1 MLDEARLRLKIFW
14 EKTIQGVTG
23 YKRTAAQSVWYTA
36 DPNYCLT
43 ETPAFHHPTLDPF
56 IDLLGLKDFCS
67 EHQPGSSLI
76 FPGSDALKANGHPAS
91 QLMLYNEAS
100 PQIFSFIYRGAQLRI
115 FIIFKQPKHDVYEGD
130 WHLDTVTLATP
141 DKIFELDVNY
151 DSPHLQEIEDILDGF
166 KIASRHLLTD
176 PQASS
181 MDSDTVIG
189 KKLRPTIDKLK
200 KEYAL
205 PKGTLASLEL

>member
-1 MLDEARLRLKIFW
+1 MIDEARLQLKILW
-14 EKTIQGVTG
+14 EKSLKAVTG
-23 YKRTAAQSVWYTA
+23 YKRAAAQSVWYTA

-43 ETPAFHHPTLDPF
+43 ETPAFNHPTLAPF
-56 IDLLGLKDFCS
+56 IDRLGLADFCS

-76 FPGSDALKANGHPAS
+76 FPGYDAVKANGHPAS

-100 PQIFSFIYRGAQLRI
+100 PQIFSFIYWGSQLRI
-115 FIIFKQPKHDVYEGD
+115 FITFKQPKHDVYEGD

-141 DKIFELDVNY
+141 DKIFELDINY

-166 KIASRHLLTD
+166 KIASWHLLTD
-176 PQASS
+176 PQATLE
-181 MDSDTVIG
+181 DSDTVIG

-205 PKGTLASLEL
+205 PKGTLATFDP